1 MLKTL
6 GIVGFLI
13 VTAAA
18 VASMMVPVSHAP
30 VSHAP
35 TNPSTQPVQE
45 AGSTCGTH
53 HCAPGAICCLSCTG
67 ELRCYGGGRC
77 PECAQP

>member
-30 VSHAP
+30 K
-35 TNPSTQPVQE
+35 TPSTQPVQE